1 MHTGAGGEGPSACL
15 PCGPCTVVGGW
26 VSWASAQAGL
36 GPSLGPLPSCLLLLI
51 ALAAP
56 PAWGPLPRRSP
67 HHAPPLPVRG
77 RGPELSLPQRAAGGV
92 LCSRTPSWGQQWRA
106 MRRGARPRGAAA
118 GRNSHVARPL
128 PRCLPQGGGL
138 QGARGRWQTW
148 GRRRGGTHLEHLG
161 LVDQPHEREEAS
173 VGPTVNGHTA
183 QVNEAILLGHELQA
197 LHLVL
202 DFHLALGDEAGYPS
216 VASSQ
221 AQAPLSP
228 FPRRGPS
235 LEVTLSPGLVQIS
248 WGAGQL
254 DLAPTLPC
262 HLLAGSDKVSSS
274 LWASVSPCPK

>member
-1 MHTGAGGEGPSACL
+1 MATWGPPWVKGWQEKETHTQKSRPGSLRLACGPGASPGGHEEWACTRGLAGRGPPTCL
-15 PCGPCTVVGGW
+15 PRGPCTVVGGW

-138 QGARGRWQTW
+138 QGAQGHWQM
-148 GRRRGGTHLEHLG
+148 GEK
-161 LVDQPHEREEAS
+161 
-173 VGPTVNGHTA
+173 
-183 QVNEAILLGHELQA
+183 
-197 LHLVL
+197 
-202 DFHLALGDEAGYPS
+202 
-216 VASSQ
+216 
-221 AQAPLSP
+221 
-228 FPRRGPS
+228 
-235 LEVTLSPGLVQIS
+235 
-248 WGAGQL
+248 AGQ
-254 DLAPTLPC
+254 DPP
-262 HLLAGSDKVSSS
+262 
-274 LWASVSPCPK
+274 

>member
-1 MHTGAGGEGPSACL
+1 MGNFPAQPRQQILVLAREKEGNAD
-15 PCGPCTVVGGW
+15 T
-26 VSWASAQAGL
+26 WARE
-36 GPSLGPLPSCLLLLI
+36 
-51 ALAAP
+51 AL
-56 PAWGPLPRRSP
+56 
-67 HHAPPLPVRG
+67 
-77 RGPELSLPQRAAGGV
+77 
-92 LCSRTPSWGQQWRA
+92 
-106 MRRGARPRGAAA
+106 
-118 GRNSHVARPL
+118 
-128 PRCLPQGGGL
+128 
-138 QGARGRWQTW
+138 RGRWQTW

-235 LEVTLSPGLVQIS
+235 LEVTLSPGLVQTS